1 MNESARRWSGYVC
14 PDCRLVFRVPRD
26 HDGQGVVCQNCRR
39 LLRLPAAG
47 DPTPPLV
54 AEPVAPPLNATT
66 TTAATT
72 TTTATTAA
80 PAMTPA
86 AAVLQR
92 IKHRVRKRRTGA
104 ATAGGAAPPSWD
116 HQTAATAKS
125 RRHDRR
131 PLRWLLAGA
140 VALLGVV
147 AGGLGVAWHG
157 KEQVTPPQARHL
169 PQLTPPPPATAP
181 GAAEPVVSALM
192 QRSVPS
198 ILAEAEPLARKF
210 LEATTIAELLPLVR
224 QPERAKPRMQRQYPQ
239 GHIDPPGLAQF
250 NPTGN
255 VGINEAG
262 AMVDVRTRNFASRQ
276 LVLVATPAGL
286 KIDWES
292 WVGWS
297 DLSWSTLLA
306 TLPTQATL
314 FRVIVK
320 RVDYYNFGFSDD
332 KQWQSFRLESQDGEH
347 MIFGYVQ
354 RGSAVEAKLRI
365 SPDATSTPMI
375 LKIRFPAG
383 VAASNNQ
390 VVVDEVLANGWV
402 EPDT

>member
-1 MNESARRWSGYVC
+1 M
-14 PDCRLVFRVPRD
+14 
-26 HDGQGVVCQNCRR
+26 
-39 LLRLPAAG
+39 
-47 DPTPPLV
+47 
-54 AEPVAPPLNATT
+54 
-66 TTAATT
+66 
-72 TTTATTAA
+72 
-80 PAMTPA
+80 
-86 AAVLQR
+86 
-92 IKHRVRKRRTGA
+92 
-104 ATAGGAAPPSWD
+104 
-116 HQTAATAKS
+116 
-125 RRHDRR
+125 
-131 PLRWLLAGA
+131 AGA
-140 VALLGVV
+140 VVLLGLI

-157 KEQVTPPQARHL
+157 NGRVTPPQTLHL
-169 PQLTPPPPATAP
+169 PQLTPPPPATAT
-181 GAAEPVVSALM
+181 GAAEPVLPTLT

-198 ILAEAEPLARKF
+198 ILMEAEPLARKF

-239 GHIDPPGLAQF
+239 GRIDPPGLAQF

-255 VGINEAG
+255 VGVNEAG
-262 AMVDVRTRNFASRQ
+262 AMVDVRTRSFESRQ

-354 RGSAVEAKLRI
+354 RGSGVEAKLRI
-365 SPDATSTPMI
+365 NPDATNTPMI

-390 VVVDEVLANGWV
+390 VVVDEVVANGWV
-402 EPDT
+402 EPDN